1 MKNYHAS
8 YRPDID
14 GLRAFAIISVVLF
27 HAFPE
32 SIRGGFVGVD
42 VFFVISGY
50 LISSIIFKSYEAGS
64 FSYVDF
70 YIRRIK
76 RIFPAL
82 SVVLMSCM
90 LVGWLVLL
98 PDEYAQL
105 GKHVLSGVGFVS
117 NLVLWRESGYFDT
130 SAELKPLLH
139 LWSLGVEEQYYIV
152 WPILVALTWK
162 RAHNFLLLVIPVLVL
177 SFALNLWWVNV
188 RPTASFFLPMA
199 RFWELMI
206 GSLLAFLVS
215 HRQHWLE
222 RIRAYAHG
230 DWFAAG
236 GLGLLL
242 LSFFIVDKDSAFP
255 GWWALMPTLGTF
267 LLIYAGREAWINKRV
282 LGNRWVVY
290 VGLISYPLYLWHWPV
305 LVLGRLAGI
314 NEIDFGKLG
323 LVVLAVVLA
332 MMTYHWIEL
341 PIRKTARSAASV
353 AVLLSVAMLFVAAFG
368 VALMFSVKPMNS
380 SKEIQQIVSA
390 AGEWDY
396 PGRLKSF
403 ERGGI
408 KFRQQGNSD
417 TRTILFFG
425 DSNIEQYYPLAE
437 VVLNK
442 NPNSFKLV
450 FATSGGCP
458 PIPHVF
464 ERKHPN
470 CVGFVDEVLAYANDP
485 KVTTIVVGAQWFG
498 YLSGKASG
506 QWFGNSSSSL
516 NYYFDDKSEFPLGIQ
531 SEGYKRALSSLQV
544 MLASFVKQ
552 GKKVYLVG
560 NIPIGKA
567 VDPKAMVTRSVLN
580 EEFVEINYGGI
591 LKGEL
596 IRYFNPIYQDLG
608 NVAQASGAVFI
619 SPLDYLCGDSICPSL
634 TPSGDPIYKDAAHL
648 RPSFV
653 RTQIPYLDKVFE

>member
-1 MKNYHAS
+1 MKNYHGS

-82 SVVLMSCM
+82 AIVLMSCV

-130 SAELKPLLH
+130 AAELKPLLH

-152 WPILVALTWK
+152 WPILVALIWK

-222 RIRAYAHG
+222 RIRAYANG
-230 DWFAAG
+230 DWFAAS

-242 LSFFIVDKDSAFP
+242 LSFFVVDKDSAFP

-267 LLIYAGREAWINKRV
+267 LLIYAGRGAWINEHV
-282 LGNRWVVY
+282 LGNKWVVY

-305 LVLGRLAGI
+305 FVMGRMAGI
-314 NEIDFGKLG
+314 NELIFGKLA
-323 LVVLAVVLA
+323 LVILAVVLA
-332 MMTYHWIEL
+332 MMTFHWIEM
-341 PIRKTARSAASV
+341 PTRKTARSAASIAV
-353 AVLLSVAMLFVAAFG
+353 ALSVVMVGVAALG
-368 VALMFSVKPMNS
+368 VALMYWAKPMNTN
-380 SKEIQQIVSA
+380 KQIEQIVSA
-390 AGEWDY
+390 SGEWDY
-396 PGRLKSF
+396 PGRLTSF
-403 ERGGI
+403 QLNG
-408 KFRQQGNSD
+408 FRFRKQGENSKKE
-417 TRTILFFG
+417 ILFVG
-425 DSNIEQYYPLAE
+425 DSNMEQYYPRAE
-437 VVLNK
+437 VKFLNK
-442 NPNSFKLV
+442 PITKSLI
-450 FATSGGCP
+450 FATASGCP
-458 PIPHVF
+458 PIPNLF
-464 ERKHPN
+464 QRAHPN
-470 CVGFVDEVLAYANDP
+470 CLGFVDAVKFYASKSEVES
-485 KVTTIVVGAQWFG
+485 VIIGAQWFG
-498 YLSGKASG
+498 YLM
-506 QWFGNSSSSL
+506 GNDG
-516 NYYFDDKSEFPLGIQ
+516 YYFENEQGKKTMSINSQGYHLALG
-531 SEGYKRALSSLQV
+531 SLQS
-544 MLASFVKQ
+544 MLSELVNK
-552 GKKVYLVG
+552 GKKVYLIG
-560 NIPIGKA
+560 NIPIGSE
-567 VDPKAMVTRSVLN
+567 VEPKRMIERSVLN
-580 EEFVEINYGGI
+580 NKFVTIKKTEGIAKDALMKKYGVI
-591 LKGEL
+591 IE
-596 IRYFNPIYQDLG
+596 DLRK
-608 NVAQASGAVFI
+608 VAEASGAVYLL
-619 SPLDYLCGDSICPSL
+619 PTDYLCDDKHCPSVDAN
-634 TPSGDPIYKDAAHL
+634 GDPIYRDANHL
-648 RPSFV
+648 RPAYV
-653 RTQIPYLDKVFE
+653 RTQADFIDAVFQ

>member
-1 MKNYHAS
+1 MKNYHDS

-32 SIRGGFVGVD
+32 SIKGGFVGVD

-50 LISSIIFKSYEAGS
+50 LISSIIFKSLEAGS

-90 LVGWLVLL
+90 LIGWLVLL

-105 GKHVLSGVGFVS
+105 GKHVLSGVGFIS

-152 WPILVALTWK
+152 WPILVALIWK
-162 RAHNFLLLVIPVLVL
+162 REHNFLLLVVPVLAL
-177 SFALNLWWVNV
+177 SFALNLLWVHE
-188 RPTASFFLPMA
+188 RPTAAFFLPMS

-206 GSLLAFLVS
+206 GSLLAFLVLRK
-215 HRQHWLE
+215 HYWLE
-222 RIRAYAHG
+222 LICGRVHG
-230 DWFAAG
+230 DWFAASG
-236 GLGLLL
+236 FCLLL
-242 LSFFIVDKDSAFP
+242 LSVLIIDKDSAFP

-267 LLIYAGREAWINKRV
+267 LLIYAGRGAWINAHI
-282 LGNRWVVY
+282 LGNKCVVY

-314 NEIDFGKLG
+314 NEIVFGKLA
-323 LVVLAVVLA
+323 LVILAVVLA
-332 MMTYHWIEL
+332 MMTFHWIET
-341 PIRKTARSAASV
+341 PIRKTSRSPASV

-368 VALMFSVKPMNS
+368 AALMFMVKPMNS

-396 PGRLKSF
+396 PGRLKIFDSN
-403 ERGGI
+403 GSPL
-408 KFRQQGNSD
+408 RQQGNSEGQ
-417 TRTILFFG
+417 TILFIG
-425 DSNIEQYYPLAE
+425 DSNIEQYYPRAE
-437 VVLNK
+437 YQLEK
-442 NPNSFKLV
+442 NPKSMNIV

-458 PIPHVF
+458 PISSVF

-470 CVGFVDEVLAYANDP
+470 CLGFVDSATAYANGDNV
-485 KVTTIVVGAQWFG
+485 KTIVVGAQWFG
-498 YLSGKASG
+498 YLTGVG
-506 QWFGNSSSSL
+506 
-516 NYYFDDKSEFPLGIQ
+516 NYYFEDENGAFPLKMG
-531 SEGYKRALSSLQV
+531 SEGYLLAMSSLQE
-544 MLASFVKQ
+544 MLTKFVKH
-552 GKKVYLVG
+552 GKQVFLIG
-560 NIPIGKA
+560 SIPIGREN
-567 VDPKAMVTRSVLN
+567 DPKGMIKRSITN
-580 EEFVEINYGGI
+580 KQFVSVSRNAISKDAFMSTYKSIQE
-591 LKGEL
+591 
-596 IRYFNPIYQDLG
+596 DLSK
-608 NVAQASGAVFI
+608 VAIASGAVLI
-619 SPLDYLCGDSICPSL
+619 SPTDYLCDEAICATV
-634 TPSGDPIYKDAAHL
+634 TPSGDPIYKDASHL
-648 RPSFV
+648 RPSYV
-653 RTQIPYLDKVFE
+653 RKEVHFIDDVFH